1 MIRIRLRRI
10 GKKGTPHYRMVVA
23 EKEAPRDGAFLDTLG
38 SYDPH
43 ANPPSVKLDAARTIE
58 WIQKGA
64 KPSDSAEKILR
75 RAGIVDAN
83 GKLVAGA
90 AATAAP
96 AAEESQA

>member
-10 GKKGTPHYRMVVA
+10 GKKGKPQYRLVVA
-23 EKEAPRDGAFLDTLG
+23 EKEAPRDGSFLVTLG

-43 ANPPSVKLDAARTIE
+43 TNPPTLNVDTAKTIA

-64 KPSDSAEKILR
+64 KPSESAEKILK

-83 GKLVAGA
+83 GKVAV
-90 AATAAP
+90 ATGG
-96 AAEESQA
+96 ES